1 MKKLKL
7 VFVTQEG
14 KRHAFYPHVDKKMN
28 ENQIKEAVDYFLQLE
43 KNTHEKM
50 FVKLEKASWIET
62 KTTHLIKRYKQAMY
76 YPTSKDV

>member
-14 KRHAFYPHVDKKMN
+14 KRQSFYPHVDKKID
-28 ENQIKEAVDYFLQLE
+28 ESQIKAAVDYFLQLE

-62 KTTHLIKRYKQAMY
+62 KTTHLIKRYKQAIY
-76 YPTSKDV
+76 YPNSKNV